1 MQEKTEKDRLRQ
13 DYRAKMVLTEHNFK
27 AQLVSRLLGSPKM
40 YIYEDDS

>member
-27 AQLVSRLLGSPKM
+27 AQLVRQTCVPDILKHC
-40 YIYEDDS
+40 